1 MRVFKRQPQNGNNNN
16 GQRDRFSFFVQG
28 VLSGL
33 GWSFGATIGFAFV
46 FGIITFVLAQL
57 GALPVIGQFFT
68 DLRNAIDQLS
78 KLRETLPR

>member
-1 MRVFKRQPQNGNNNN
+1 MRTFKRQPQNGNNN

-28 VLSGL
+28 ILSGL
-33 GWSFGATIGFAFV
+33 GWSFGATIGFALV

-68 DLRNAIDQLS
+68 DLKSAIDQLT
-78 KLRETLPR
+78 KLRETLPK